1 MYIGNSKG
9 EPVQLV
15 TEANSTE
22 IIKTVIEEV
31 SGGGGSA
38 IDVPYLGN
46 LAYGSVVEWAAYS
59 WIVTNKTSTECYLT
73 MLDIY
78 KNCTWNKLPTECA
91 NLANKL
97 TEEQRACLKSI
108 TAGNTSGKVFVA
120 TKDHMEGGLKY
131 FNGRERRKL
140 SSHYW
145 TSTQYNSTDAHCI
158 NGTSGDIMASNDYT
172 NKNSS
177 RGFRPSVCID
187 LSLYT

>member
-1 MYIGNSKG
+1 M
-9 EPVQLV
+9 QLV

-31 SGGGGSA
+31 TGGGGGSA

-46 LAYGSVVEWAAYS
+46 LAYGGVVEWAGYS

-73 MLDIY
+73 MLDLY
-78 KNCTWNKLPTECA
+78 KNCTWNNLPTECT

-97 TEEQRACLKSI
+97 TGEQQACLKSI

-131 FNGRERRKL
+131 FNSNNRRK
-140 SSHYW
+140 SSSDYW
-145 TSTQYNSTDAHCI
+145 TSTRYNSANAYCI
-158 NGTSGDIMASNDYT
+158 RGNEGSIMAYNDYT
-172 NKNSS
+172 PITLSH
-177 RGFRPSVCID
+177 GFRPSVCID